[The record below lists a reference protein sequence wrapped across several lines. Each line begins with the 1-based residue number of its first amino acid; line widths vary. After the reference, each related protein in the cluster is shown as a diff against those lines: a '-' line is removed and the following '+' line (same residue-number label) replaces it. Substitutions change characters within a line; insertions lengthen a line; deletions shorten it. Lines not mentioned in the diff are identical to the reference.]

1 MEAKLNMALVYNLK
15 GWIVIPHTLYDMSMS
30 QKQVID
36 IIADYMSNHL
46 LYQTGQQIYIDT
58 VMLKDYNLFNE
69 RLYSLKLYKGRKYR
83 FRPVNLT
90 EAMVRVLNKT
100 IDRNEDSMRP
110 ITDRDR
116 SYMEHDVKFT
126 GFYGLMSK
134 LLLLTTVGF
143 YLLCK

>member
-1 MEAKLNMALVYNLK
+1 MEVKLNMALVYNLK
-15 GWIVIPHTLYDMSMS
+15 EWIVIPHTLYEPLT
-30 QKQVID
+30 QKEVID

-46 LYQTGQQIYIDT
+46 LYQAGQQIYIDT

-90 EAMVRVLNKT
+90 KSMVRVLNKT
-100 IDRNEDSMRP
+100 IDHNKDSMRP
-110 ITDRDR
+110 ITDSDR
-116 SYMEHDVKFT
+116 SHMEHDVKFT
-126 GFYGLMSK
+126 EFYGLMSK
-134 LLLLTTVGF
+134 MLLLTTVGF

>member
-1 MEAKLNMALVYNLK
+1 MEVKIDMALVYNLK
-15 GWIVIPHTLYDMSMS
+15 EWIVIPHTLYDVSMS

-46 LYQTGQQIYIDT
+46 LYQSGQQIYIDT
-58 VMLKDYNLFNE
+58 VMLKDYNLFNK
-69 RLYSLKLYKGRKYR
+69 RLYSLKLYNGKKYR

-90 EAMVRVLNKT
+90 ESMVRVLNKT
-100 IDRNEDSMRP
+100 IDRNKDSIRP
-110 ITDRDR
+110 ITGSDR
-116 SYMEHDVKFT
+116 SHMEHDVKFT

-134 LLLLTTVGF
+134 MLLLTTVGF